1 MFRQPPLANR
11 AAGFPKIRT
20 RSRRGDRLGFL
31 AFLRKKICG
40 TESEVGDFSR
50 RGEIVYILFIF
61 SSKFEHGKRIKCK
74 VHETIPPKIHRFVA
88 AKAAA
93 GAACDSFI

>member
-1 MFRQPPLANR
+1 MCSISPSGESRGGVSKNPNP
-11 AAGFPKIRT
+11 FPE
-20 RSRRGDRLGFL
+20 RGRLGFL

-40 TESEVGDFSR
+40 AESKVGDFPR
-50 RGEIVYILFIF
+50 RGKIVYILFIF